1 MATSPSTDV
10 VPDGAL
16 ASLLLDFMEAV
27 RGYLEEV
34 VVPFGLAPAHAFV
47 LHLLARPLRMGEV
60 AATLGVDPS
69 HVTAL
74 VDRLEGEGL
83 VRRTPDPAD
92 RRAKLLVRTPDGEAT
107 MDAIEAGVLERLG
120 TRHGLSTE
128 DQCLLRDLLT
138 RLLAGSGPAG
148 SAPASP

>member
-74 VDRLEGEGL
+74 VDRLEGDGL
-83 VRRTPDPAD
+83 VQRTPDPGD
-92 RRAKLLVRTPDGEAT
+92 RRAKLLVRTPEGEAT

-120 TRHGLSTE
+120 TRHGLSAE
-128 DQCLLRDLLT
+128 DRCVLRDLLI
-138 RLLAGSGPAG
+138 RLLDGADPIDEG
-148 SAPASP
+148 SAAP